1 MQSVHVYNLNKIM
14 TPIVI
19 KKGKLFQNLLRLNI
33 MWLVYFFYDNCKYN
47 CFETHFPT
55 FLGPPLI

>member
-19 KKGKLFQNLLRLNI
+19 KKGKLFQNLFRLNI
-33 MWLVYFFYDNCKYN
+33 MFVYFFYDNCKYN
-47 CFETHFPT
+47 CFETHCPT

>member
-33 MWLVYFFYDNCKYN
+33 MFTFSMITVSITALK
-47 CFETHFPT
+47 PT
-55 FLGPPLI
+55 VPLFWVHL